1 MTDYQ
6 IIISKVAHSFHRL
19 DIRRLVADGTPS
31 RVPWRL
37 K

>member
-1 MTDYQ
+1 MTDEQ
-6 IIISKVAHSFHRL
+6 IRASKWAHLVHRL